1 MYDTTGGNSPRFPV
15 GEGGKEMLSQMS
27 EHHTPIT
34 NVPKNHIVRLQK
46 EDCCDGRANSWGAK
60 FKAALPSEF

>member
-1 MYDTTGGNSPRFPV
+1 MYDTIGGHSPRFSV

-46 EDCCDGRANSWGAK
+46 EDCCDGRANS
-60 FKAALPSEF
+60 